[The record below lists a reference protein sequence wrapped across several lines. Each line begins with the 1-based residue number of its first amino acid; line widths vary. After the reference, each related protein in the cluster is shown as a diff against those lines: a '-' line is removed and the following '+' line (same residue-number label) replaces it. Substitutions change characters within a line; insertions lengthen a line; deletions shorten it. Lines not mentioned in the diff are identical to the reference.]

1 MTKIEKI
8 PRKIAFSLFSLTF
21 LEFFAKKV
29 SELIATSE
37 G

>member
-8 PRKIAFSLFSLTF
+8 PRKIAFFSVSAD
-21 LEFFAKKV
+21 FFGIFRKKV